1 MPASTDTEA
10 EALAW
15 VDLLGAIAAS
25 CDLYAAHAEL
35 QVNWTAVREGDRS
48 RARDL
53 DELASRAA
61 KYRDLQLAALH
72 NISIDRHNS
81 FTINR

>member
-15 VDLLGAIAAS
+15 VNLLGTIAAS

-48 RARDL
+48 RAREV
-53 DELASRAA
+53 DEL
-61 KYRDLQLAALH
+61 
-72 NISIDRHNS
+72 DRRQRGIEICNWRHCA
-81 FTINR
+81 IYP

>member
-1 MPASTDTEA
+1 MHAPTDTEA

-15 VDLLGAIAAS
+15 VNLLGTIAAS

-48 RARDL
+48 RAREVE
-53 DELASRAA
+53 ELAGRAA
-61 KYRDLQLAALH
+61 RYRDLQLAALH
-72 NISIDRHNS
+72 NISIERQNS